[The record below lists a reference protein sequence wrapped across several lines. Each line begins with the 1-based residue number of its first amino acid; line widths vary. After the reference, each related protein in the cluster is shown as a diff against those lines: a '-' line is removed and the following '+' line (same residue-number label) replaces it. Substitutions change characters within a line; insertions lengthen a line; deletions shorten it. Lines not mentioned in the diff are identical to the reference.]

1 VRISDLAITL
11 AMAASFLVAA
21 PAAHGQLNRTAA
33 SVAGNDA
40 NNCSLVA
47 PCRTIGHAV
56 SQTNPGGEVVVLDSA
71 GYGPFTIDRAITVQ
85 AAPGVYA
92 GVTAPAGNAI
102 QINAGVADR
111 VVLRGLTINGLGTG
125 SAGIAFTGGGA
136 ELHVEN
142 CVING
147 FVDWGIISFFAL
159 RVQDTIVRDSGTGIH
174 VDNAGAPVNAT
185 LERVQL
191 KSNSL
196 RGVLAWRNATVT
208 VRDSVA
214 TLNGTGFRGDE
225 WRCTEHREQPRDG
238 EFDRRE
244 RFADWNRSHLEHDG
258 RRQRHRPR
266 GRHRHDGDV
275 EQQQGERQ
283 FERSFGLAD
292 DGIAEVGGADDQR
305 RATRFRRA
313 YLDRAERSMALRES
327 RARSAQ
333 SDRGVAHGYRRRQL
347 LAGDAVPHV
356 CARNEP
362 DQQRGRNHRPRL
374 GRIRPLH
381 H

>member
-11 AMAASFLVAA
+11 VMAASFVVAA

-214 TLNGTGFRGDE
+214 TLNGTGFRAMNGGVLNIE
-225 WRCTEHREQPRDG
+225 NSLATENSTGVSASPTGIVRISNTMVVDN
-238 EFDRRE
+238 
-244 RFADWNRSHLEHDG
+244 AI
-258 RRQRHRPR
+258 
-266 GRHRHDGDV
+266 
-275 EQQQGERQ
+275 
-283 FERSFGLAD
+283 GL
-292 DGIAEVGGADDQR
+292 EVGTGTMETWSNNKVSGNSNDLSGSLTTVLQK
-305 RATRFRRA
+305 
-313 YLDRAERSMALRES
+313 
-327 RARSAQ
+327 
-333 SDRGVAHGYRRRQL
+333 
-347 LAGDAVPHV
+347 
-356 CARNEP
+356 
-362 DQQRGRNHRPRL
+362 
-374 GRIRPLH
+374 
-381 H
+381 